1 MTKIFLKVCLLFV
14 LMSVACGTV
23 FAQNSYITAELDEN
37 GVLTVTAKTEELP
50 GTKVSWMIIKPD
62 KDIDGVKKDSIASEE
77 DKA

>member
-23 FAQNSYITAELDEN
+23 FAQNSDITAELDEN

-50 GTKVSWMIIKPD
+50 GTKVS
-62 KDIDGVKKDSIASEE
+62 
-77 DKA
+77 